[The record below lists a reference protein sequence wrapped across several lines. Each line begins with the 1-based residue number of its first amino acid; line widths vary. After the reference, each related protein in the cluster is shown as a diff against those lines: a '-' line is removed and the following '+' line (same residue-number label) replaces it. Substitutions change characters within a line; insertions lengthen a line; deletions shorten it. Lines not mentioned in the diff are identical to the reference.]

1 MKVKDII
8 ITVLIGIFFITIFC
22 VFIFRG
28 CETNSERREDWDEE
42 AGAYYSKYNIKL
54 KGIIV
59 KKVEI
64 DSRYSTYTIKVVDSN
79 VDKHDVR
86 EYNENY
92 YLVIFGDTAK
102 MVDGNYCGQI
112 NDSIIIDYS
121 NRHKVSWNT
130 KQRVE
135 DELRVF
141 SPVYCGLRKQGLGW

>member
-1 MKVKDII
+1 M
-8 ITVLIGIFFITIFC
+8 FF
-22 VFIFRG
+22 VFILKGFEANR
-28 CETNSERREDWDEE
+28 ERSDDLEKE
-42 AGAYYSKYNIKL
+42 ANAYYSKYNIKL
-54 KGIIV
+54 KGVIV
-59 KKVEI
+59 NKVEI

-121 NRHKVSWNT
+121 NHHKVSWNA
-130 KQRVE
+130 KRRFE

-141 SPVYCGLRKQGLGW
+141 SPIYCGIRKQGLGW

>member
-8 ITVLIGIFFITIFC
+8 ITVLIGVFFIAMFG
-22 VFIFRG
+22 VFLLKG
-28 CETNSERREDWDEE
+28 CEANSERRDDWEKE
-42 AGAYYSKYNIKL
+42 AKAYYSKYNIKL
-54 KGIIV
+54 KGVIV
-59 KKVEI
+59 KKVLI

-112 NDSIIIDYS
+112 NDSIIIDYP
-121 NRHKVSWNT
+121 NRRKVSWNA
-130 KQRVE
+130 KQRFE